1 MEETGYETFAFYYD
15 SLTQNVNYDERAEYF
30 DRLIQTFL
38 HSSGNVLLDLA
49 CGTGTMSEKMTK
61 RGYDVIG
68 VDYSDSMLNQ
78 ALEKK
83 LEKGLSIQYVMQDM
97 RELELYGTVDATI
110 CTLDSLNHL
119 PSLADVTRVFQR
131 VFDATEPGGVFL
143 FDMNTLY
150 KHRKIL
156 GNEIYLYETEDVYC
170 VWEMN
175 CKMTSALF

>member
-1 MEETGYETFAFYYD
+1 
-15 SLTQNVNYDERAEYF
+15 
-30 DRLIQTFL
+30 
-38 HSSGNVLLDLA
+38 
-49 CGTGTMSEKMTK
+49 
-61 RGYDVIG
+61 
-68 VDYSDSMLNQ
+68 
-78 ALEKK
+78 
-83 LEKGLSIQYVMQDM
+83 MQDM

-170 VWEMN
+170 VWEN
-175 CKMTSALF
+175 ELQDDQCTVLITLQIFSQLENGLYRRKTEYITERAYASEQIQEALKKVGFHVLGIYHADTLEPLKEDSQRMVVAARKEA

>member
-97 RELELYGTVDATI
+97 RELELFGNIRAIVSV
-110 CTLDSLNHL
+110 CDSMNYILEPEDL
-119 PSLADVTRVFQR
+119 KKVF
-131 VFDATEPGGVFL
+131 G
-143 FDMNTLY
+143 
-150 KHRKIL
+150 
-156 GNEIYLYETEDVYC
+156 
-170 VWEMN
+170 W
-175 CKMTSALF
+175 

>member
-15 SLTQNVNYDERAEYF
+15 SLTKNINYDERAEYF
-30 DRLIQTFL
+30 DRQIQTFL

-97 RELELYGTVDATI
+97 RELE
-110 CTLDSLNHL
+110 
-119 PSLADVTRVFQR
+119 
-131 VFDATEPGGVFL
+131 
-143 FDMNTLY
+143 
-150 KHRKIL
+150 
-156 GNEIYLYETEDVYC
+156 
-170 VWEMN
+170 
-175 CKMTSALF
+175 